1 MTDLSQ
7 VNSEKRSEMVPRALV
22 RAVCGLLLAVLLIV
36 AYASITDRPPV
47 AVAPAGE
54 IVISKPMVIKAQT
67 SGAVRVFD
75 TDGVLIADLSA
86 GQGGFISSIARTVK
100 RQRILS
106 NVSLDGPVI
115 LTSDTLGRLKI
126 TDPNSGWSAD
136 LMSFGADNSGAF
148 AMLLAEREKGN

>member
-1 MTDLSQ
+1 MTDISQ
-7 VNSEKRSEMVPRALV
+7 MSLQKDPEMVPRAMV
-22 RAVCGLLLAVLLIV
+22 RAVCGLLLAVLVLV
-36 AYASITDRPPV
+36 GYSSITDRPPV

-54 IVISKPMVIKAQT
+54 IVLSKSIVIKAQD
-67 SGAVRVFD
+67 SGAIRIFEK
-75 TDGVLIADLSA
+75 DGVLIADLSA
-86 GQGGFISSIARTVK
+86 GQGGFISSIARTIK

-126 TDPNSGWSAD
+126 TDPSSGWSAD

-148 AMLLAEREKGN
+148 AVLLAE

>member
-1 MTDLSQ
+1 MTDFSQ
-7 VNSEKRSEMVPRALV
+7 VNPQKNLEMVPRVLV
-22 RAVCGLLLAVLLIV
+22 RAVCGLLLAVLVMV

-47 AVAPAGE
+47 AVAPAGD
-54 IVISKPMVIKAQT
+54 VVIKAQN

-75 TDGVLIADLSA
+75 TDGVLIADLSM
-86 GQGGFISSIARTVK
+86 GQGGFISSIARTIK

-106 NVSLDGPVI
+106 KVSLVGPVT

-126 TDPNSGWSAD
+126 TDPSSGWSAD

-148 AMLLAEREKGN
+148 AMLLAE

>member
-1 MTDLSQ
+1 MTDFSQ
-7 VNSEKRSEMVPRALV
+7 VNPQKNLEMVPRVLV
-22 RAVCGLLLAVLLIV
+22 RAVCGLLLAVLVMV

-47 AVAPAGE
+47 AVAPAGDV
-54 IVISKPMVIKAQT
+54 VISKSMVIKAQN

-75 TDGVLIADLSA
+75 TDGALIADLSVR
-86 GQGGFISSIARTVK
+86 QGGFISSIARTIK

-106 NVSLDGPVI
+106 KVSLVGPVT

-126 TDPNSGWSAD
+126 TDPSSGWSAD

-148 AMLLAEREKGN
+148 AMLLAEK